1 MRPAATRKASV
12 AARGHSY
19 ISSPLDRLDVR
30 ADRGCSSAAA
40 GADQLTVG
48 LVATGHASG
57 LFMPACIYRAVRRCA
72 RLVRPFFQRS
82 PDMTDLNLST
92 DETRVSYGIGRQ
104 LGDQLRENPP
114 PGISLDAVI
123 AGIRD
128 AFGGAAS
135 QVSPQDL
142 NASFAVIRER
152 MQAEAQRKAEA
163 AAGEGKAFLA
173 ENAKRDGV
181 TTLESGLQYE
191 ILTAGE
197 GAKPTAEDQVRTHY
211 HGTLIDGTV
220 FDSSYQRGQ
229 PAEFPVGG
237 VIAGWT
243 EALQLMGVG
252 SKWRLYVPSELAY
265 GAQGVGSIPPHSV
278 LVFDVELLAV
288 L

>member
-1 MRPAATRKASV
+1 
-12 AARGHSY
+12 
-19 ISSPLDRLDVR
+19 
-30 ADRGCSSAAA
+30 
-40 GADQLTVG
+40 
-48 LVATGHASG
+48 
-57 LFMPACIYRAVRRCA
+57 
-72 RLVRPFFQRS
+72 
-82 PDMTDLNLST
+82 MTDLNFST

-128 AFGGAAS
+128 AFSGVAS
-135 QVSPQDL
+135 QVSPEDL

-152 MQAEAQRKAEA
+152 MQAEAQQKAEA

-173 ENAKRDGV
+173 DNAKREGV
-181 TTLESGLQYE
+181 ATLASGLQYE
-191 ILTAGE
+191 VLTAGE
-197 GAKPTAEDQVRTHY
+197 GAKPTKEDHVRTHY

-243 EALQLMGVG
+243 EALQLMPAG